1 VKNKVQKEI
10 SSDEAHPS
18 AVPPGDGRPKASA
31 QVSQEKLMLSIPE
44 VGLRLGI
51 GRTSVYGL
59 IKRGTLKT
67 IKLGTR
73 TLIPAEDIM
82 QFVAELKRSQN
93 APIDT
98 LGFDRGGAQ

>member
-1 VKNKVQKEI
+1 MPDKNKVQTEI
-10 SSDEAHPS
+10 ASDDAHP
-18 AVPPGDGRPKASA
+18 AVPPGNGRRPRVSADG
-31 QVSQEKLMLSIPE
+31 SQEKLMLSIPE

-73 TLIPAEDIM
+73 TLIPAEDVI
-82 QFVAELKRSQN
+82 QFVAELKRSRN
-93 APIDT
+93 ASIVSE
-98 LGFDRGGAQ
+98 A

>member
-1 VKNKVQKEI
+1 VLDKNNVPTEI
-10 SSDEAHPS
+10 TSDDADPS
-18 AVPPGDGRPKASA
+18 AVTPGNGRPRASA
-31 QVSQEKLMLSIPE
+31 YVSQEKLMLSIPE

-73 TLIPAEDIM
+73 TLIPTEDVM
-82 QFVAELKRSQN
+82 QFVAELKRSQH
-93 APIDT
+93 ASIVSE
-98 LGFDRGGAQ
+98 A